1 MKRLTYIS
9 AILLSLVVLAGCR
22 QTSTTS
28 YSALLN
34 KEKTLMREYIK
45 RNEITVVDTL
55 PSTEAFLKDPK
66 LYYEVQGY
74 ERLYYHLDRMGDS
87 ITIIGTDTFEHEA
100 VRRGDQ
106 IIMRYKQ
113 FTLTEYPDTADYWTT
128 LNAPYPTEFK
138 YMVDNNTCTAWHVA
152 VQLMKY
158 SNSECTILVPSRFG
172 DNLAQNSVT
181 PYGYKLKMQIKL

>member
-1 MKRLTYIS
+1 MKHLLYIS
-9 AILLSLVVLAGCR
+9 AALLSVILLAGCR

-45 RNEITVVDTL
+45 RNDITVVDTL
-55 PSTEAFLKDPK
+55 PSTEAFLKNPK

-74 ERLYYHLDRMGDS
+74 DRLYYHLDRLGDS
-87 ITIIGTDTFEHEA
+87 IKIVGNDTFNLES
-100 VRRGDQ
+100 VRRGDN

-158 SNSECTILVPSRFG
+158 GDSECTILVPSKFG
-172 DNLAQNSVT
+172 DTMAQNSVT